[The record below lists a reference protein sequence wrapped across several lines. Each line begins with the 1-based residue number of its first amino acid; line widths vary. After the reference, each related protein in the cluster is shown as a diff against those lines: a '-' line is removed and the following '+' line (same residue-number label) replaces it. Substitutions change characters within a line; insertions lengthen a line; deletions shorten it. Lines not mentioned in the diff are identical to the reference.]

1 MKNVLAFLHTYW
13 RLLVGCVLVL
23 LFVGG
28 CVNLFQSCTNSAE
41 RVVSKINSDF
51 AESNVSKVD
60 KLLSA
65 VETLEKKDS
74 IIQEKI
80 KEIDS
85 LRVELGGVTS
95 DIDELYSF
103 LSKRYDTKKPKR

>member
-1 MKNVLAFLHTYW
+1 MKNVFTFLHTYW

-23 LFVGG
+23 CFVGG
-28 CVNLFQSCTNSAE
+28 CVHLFKSCSNSAE
-41 RVVSKINSDF
+41 RVVSKINQDF
-51 AESNVSKVD
+51 ADSNVEKVNR
-60 KLLSA
+60 LLST

-85 LRVELGGVTS
+85 LRAELGGVST
-95 DIDELYSF
+95 DVDELYGF